1 MVLALALTSTGV
13 AQNQPAV
20 AGDGRIQAS
29 YYTPRGLSTEPVTV
43 MVQLGG
49 ETVAEAQGK
58 QPGKKLTDAQ
68 RNKIK
73 SDLASKQDS
82 IKPAIRSLGGTV
94 LNDFQAAYN
103 GISVQIALNKVAD
116 LRKLSNV
123 IGVHAIQTHERSN
136 ATSVPY
142 IGTPAVWNGASG
154 FRGENIKIA
163 IIDTGIDYMH
173 GNFRAPGTVATPA
186 EYAAA
191 NAADTLPANPAFF
204 GPSAPRI
211 KGGIDLVGD
220 NYNASGT
227 GAALIPQPDPNPL
240 DCNGHGSHVAGSA
253 GGSGVL
259 FDGSTYG
266 GPYDP
271 ATHTPATGKFRV
283 GPGVAPK
290 ADLYAVRV
298 FGCAGSTDVTVDA
311 IEWAV
316 DNGMDVINMS
326 LGSSFGGA
334 NDPSA
339 VASTNAAKAGVIVV
353 ASAGNNGPNQYIT
366 GSPGT
371 ADSIISVAA
380 NDSNT
385 GFRGFSL
392 TLSTGPTITA
402 INANDANVASG
413 TSYGIKVIRDNPDT
427 LGVDESLGC
436 NVSDYGTVP
445 PNTMAVV
452 VRGLCARVGKAIR
465 GQQAG
470 AAAVAMINTDAG
482 LPPFEGPIF
491 SHPDTGEQF
500 TVTIPFIGVRGVLGP
515 AATADPDLLVAAD
528 TGSAIVNNILL
539 PNPNHTGFATFTSGG
554 PRTGDSF
561 LKPQITAPGV
571 SIFSTGNGSGN
582 LAGGN
587 SGTSMAAP
595 HVAGVAALVDQ
606 AHPGWKTEDLHAAIA
621 NTGSPSAIGGTA
633 PFRISRGGT
642 GLVQPVAATRTQV
655 VAFGQ
660 KDQFALN
667 FGFAERKDKLDTSE
681 SINIKNNGSSAAT
694 FNVTTTAQG
703 PPNGSPHTVTLG
715 SSTVR
720 VPGRGTAN
728 VAVKLEV
735 PMSTIGTATGL
746 NFREVA
752 GLITL
757 TPTGGSNNGVTLRVP
772 YYFVPRALSLVE
784 TKVADSQPDGPA
796 FTTTATV
803 ENKSDAAR
811 AGIADFYAW
820 GLEDGNDLG
829 KSAADVRAVGVQAFP
844 EDEVTVF
851 AVSSWNRWSNG
862 STAEFD
868 IFVDVDRDGVDDYV
882 VVHADQGAV
891 QTGVFNGRQLAWV
904 FSTRSAGATAFFF
917 AGAHTDSSTS
927 TLAVVNSQ
935 LCRAGEPCLNAAN
948 PRFNYRAVAFDLLTD
963 EVDAVTGTS
972 SFNAYSPSISNGA
985 FITVAPGQTATTPIT
1000 VNPTE
1005 WARTPAKGIMV
1016 VVQDN
1021 ESGKSEADLLE
1032 VKIN

>member
-1 MVLALALTSTGV
+1 MQRRRTFRPLVGLVSAGLVLSLAVASGGV
-13 AQNQPAV
+13 AKNQPDSS
-20 AGDGRIQAS
+20 GSGEIQTS

-49 ETVAEAQGK
+49 ETVAEKQAK
-58 QPGKKLTDAQ
+58 QPGKKLTEAEK
-68 RNKIK
+68 NSIK
-73 SDLASKQDS
+73 ADLASKQDS

-103 GISVQIALNKVAD
+103 GVSVQIALNKVAD

-123 IGVHAIQTHERSN
+123 IGVHAIQAHERSN

-142 IGTPAVWNGASG
+142 IGTPAVWNGATG
-154 FRGENIKIA
+154 FRGDNIKIA

-191 NAADTLPANPAFF
+191 NAADTVPANPAFF
-204 GPSAPRI
+204 GPLAPRI

-220 NYNASGT
+220 NYNASAAAGSP
-227 GAALIPQPDPNPL
+227 ALIPQPDPNPL

-298 FGCAGSTDVTVDA
+298 FGCAGSTNVTVDA

-326 LGSSFGGA
+326 LGSAFGTA

-339 VASTNAAKAGVIVV
+339 VAATNAAKAGVIVV

-366 GSPGT
+366 GAPGT

-402 INANDANVASG
+402 INANDANVANATTYS
-413 TSYGIKVIRDNPDT
+413 IKVIRNDPAT
-427 LGVDESLGC
+427 LAVDESLGC

-445 PNTMAVV
+445 ANTMVVV
-452 VRGLCARVGKAIR
+452 VRGVCARVGKAIR

-470 AAAVAMINTDAG
+470 AAAVAMINTDSG

-500 TVTIPFIGVRGVLGP
+500 TVTIPFIGIRGVLGP

-528 TGSAIVNNILL
+528 TGTATVNNILL
-539 PNPNHTGFATFTSGG
+539 PNPNYTGFATFTSGG
-554 PRTGDSF
+554 PRTGDSH
-561 LKPQITAPGV
+561 LKPNITAPGV

-606 AHPGWKTEDLHAAIA
+606 AHPGWKVEDLHAAIA
-621 NTGSPSAIGGTA
+621 NTGLPSAIGGTA
-633 PFRISRGGT
+633 PYRITRGGS
-642 GLVQPVAATRTQV
+642 GLVQPAAATKTQV
-655 VAFGQ
+655 VAFGE
-660 KDQFALN
+660 KDQFALS
-667 FGFAERKDKLDTSE
+667 FGFDERKDKFDKSE
-681 SINIKNNGSSAAT
+681 SILVRNNG
-694 FNVTTTAQG
+694 TTRRRSTSRSRTQTTS
-703 PPNGSPHTVTLG
+703 SPHTVSLG
-715 SSTVR
+715 KTSIS
-720 VPGRGTAN
+720 VPARGTTN
-728 VAVKLEV
+728 FTVKLDMPVIE
-735 PMSTIGTATGL
+735 PA
-746 NFREVA
+746 
-752 GLITL
+752 
-757 TPTGGSNNGVTLRVP
+757 
-772 YYFVPRALSLVE
+772 PRARPQLPRGRRAHH
-784 TKVADSQPDGPA
+784 ADPDGRD
-796 FTTTATV
+796 
-803 ENKSDAAR
+803 EQRRHAAR
-811 AGIADFYAW
+811 PVLPRPAGAVARRDEARR
-820 GLEDGNDLG
+820 L
-829 KSAADVRAVGVQAFP
+829 AARRTVVHHDCEGREQVRCGEGRRGRLLRMGPRGRKRHGQVGRRRARGRCPGVPAGP
-844 EDEVTVF
+844 VTVF
-851 AVSSWNRWSNG
+851 AVSTWSRWSNG

-868 IFVDVDRDGVDDYV
+868 IFVDVDRDGVDDYI

-891 QTGVFNGRQLAWV
+891 QAGVFNGRQLAWV
-904 FSTRSAGATAFFF
+904 FSTRSAGASAFFF

-927 TLAVVNSQ
+927 TLAVLISQ

-948 PRFNYRAVAFDLLTD
+948 PRFNYR
-963 EVDAVTGTS
+963 G
-972 SFNAYSPSISNGA
+972 SPSTS
-985 FITVAPGQTATTPIT
+985 
-1000 VNPTE
+1000 
-1005 WARTPAKGIMV
+1005 
-1016 VVQDN
+1016 
-1021 ESGKSEADLLE
+1021 
-1032 VKIN
+1032 